1 MKRKFLQNEF
11 IKVAQDSCGIF
22 GADALKVITDAAR
35 ANGIQ
40 IDQINALK
48 SSICKAASTIPQAQ
62 QELLTK
68 YDIVNQIVGES
79 LKNLTDFSQISK
91 WVDTF
96 SSTVSQLQGIST
108 AASILNID
116 YEKIIQYAAANK
128 LINQNILPK
137 SWDDATGL
145 ALAQHN
151 LGSVLMSAAT
161 TWELIPGGSDELERE
176 NVYKFVIDSYILL
189 GDTEVIKNVLDII
202 KGIDKSL
209 SNLNIFTALDSA
221 VKLRGVGDLIFIL
234 SYLDA
239 VFSSKESESLLT
251 AINMILRPIENSTAL
266 QIKTEGFKV
275 HVDEATQS
283 AADIILKNRQFKV
296 LYQNALVNATQYLS
310 TKDQYS
316 ETIQSNIAQWEG
328 TIFRLN
334 WANEFKKIFDANAP
348 TVKKSSTNQKIITSQ
363 VPPQNNPPSSLSKF
377 IDLFKQTYTDAGA
390 QQIFQAKD
398 KIADMDKVLK
408 TLALRSDLQ
417 EAIRDSM
424 NSAQAAGMTLLPS
437 TTLNKSYQDFED
449 VMISS
454 IASLITS
461 EGNPQVRGMTIAQY
475 KLFLDNLFITNKDQ
489 TLNRFWN
496 SLINNETF
504 KLDFSL
510 PKDLPFT
517 PEKQKIE
524 TQEATEI
531 AEFEKIFSSYNMQ
544 YNFFVK
550 ERSNFEELMNDVKP
564 SAKNNNYFSDT
575 DITYVGQLEDLLD
588 EMLKQSA
595 IVVDEFQ
602 SALKKAVSTNKSVNL
617 PSATK
622 KIYVSSLAIKII
634 KMMRQLEEC
643 IKEYIVLVPDVKI
656 KGFEAKYQMYK
667 SYALYLEELN
677 PYLANPMG
685 VAIANAGNMI
695 IRTLQDF
702 QQNLTDNLFFKTYL
716 SVLEKIDGMNI
727 INDLIVKYGNS
738 KDNTSQIRSDL
749 SNFIN
754 TTQYKIQTL
763 ITDKNREIAQMAKKT
778 GLIKR

>member
-1 MKRKFLQNEF
+1 
-11 IKVAQDSCGIF
+11 
-22 GADALKVITDAAR
+22 
-35 ANGIQ
+35 
-40 IDQINALK
+40 
-48 SSICKAASTIPQAQ
+48 
-62 QELLTK
+62 
-68 YDIVNQIVGES
+68 
-79 LKNLTDFSQISK
+79 
-91 WVDTF
+91 
-96 SSTVSQLQGIST
+96 
-108 AASILNID
+108 
-116 YEKIIQYAAANK
+116 
-128 LINQNILPK
+128 
-137 SWDDATGL
+137 
-145 ALAQHN
+145 
-151 LGSVLMSAAT
+151 
-161 TWELIPGGSDELERE
+161 
-176 NVYKFVIDSYILL
+176 
-189 GDTEVIKNVLDII
+189 
-202 KGIDKSL
+202 
-209 SNLNIFTALDSA
+209 
-221 VKLRGVGDLIFIL
+221 
-234 SYLDA
+234 
-239 VFSSKESESLLT
+239 
-251 AINMILRPIENSTAL
+251 
-266 QIKTEGFKV
+266 
-275 HVDEATQS
+275 
-283 AADIILKNRQFKV
+283 
-296 LYQNALVNATQYLS
+296 
-310 TKDQYS
+310 
-316 ETIQSNIAQWEG
+316 
-328 TIFRLN
+328 
-334 WANEFKKIFDANAP
+334 
-348 TVKKSSTNQKIITSQ
+348 
-363 VPPQNNPPSSLSKF
+363 
-377 IDLFKQTYTDAGA
+377 
-390 QQIFQAKD
+390 
-398 KIADMDKVLK
+398 
-408 TLALRSDLQ
+408 
-417 EAIRDSM
+417 
-424 NSAQAAGMTLLPS
+424 
-437 TTLNKSYQDFED
+437 
-449 VMISS
+449 
-454 IASLITS
+454 
-461 EGNPQVRGMTIAQY
+461 
-475 KLFLDNLFITNKDQ
+475 
-489 TLNRFWN
+489 
-496 SLINNETF
+496 
-504 KLDFSL
+504 
-510 PKDLPFT
+510 
-517 PEKQKIE
+517 
-524 TQEATEI
+524 
-531 AEFEKIFSSYNMQ
+531 MQ